1 MATLLSQTVQ
11 IDQVFALQVTVGSIP
26 LDVRVSIQFEPK
38 RPRAELDELL
48 VHTTKTT
55 LEDILNN
62 KLSKTEF
69 RVGSDCYVL
78 DDTFS
83 SKLQK
88 NLGKHAAKISEA
100 YVEIPYKRLRES
112 FQGISMDAID
122 YIATA
127 EIDYQPRDA
136 SIKPDRETI
145 GLLSPDVRLAE
156 DCKDSVRRTVNN
168 YIRTFT
174 EAWQHRTLGDYVETY
189 NDRSQDEK
197 DVLKWNKP
205 YRYLNIC
212 DCGGI
217 TILTERCTIDVDIE
231 RQLLGSFR
239 TRTIKA
245 ETCIF
250 WLFFCLFGLCLGSAY
265 KFLFKD
271 AIRTMKINRRGL
283 VRIEIAAL
291 RAIMVLVGFG
301 ASLLSWLVVLP
312 LVEYVAS
319 DSGAVSCM
327 LVKVLMALMIGPI
340 TILLP

>member
-1 MATLLSQTVQ
+1 M
-11 IDQVFALQVTVGSIP
+11 
-26 LDVRVSIQFEPK
+26 
-38 RPRAELDELL
+38 L

-69 RVGSDCYVL
+69 TVGSDCYVL
-78 DDTFS
+78 DDRFQ

-100 YVEIPYKRLRES
+100 YVEIPYKRLREA
-112 FQGISMDAID
+112 FKGISMDGID

-136 SIKPDRETI
+136 SVKPDRE
-145 GLLSPDVRLAE
+145 
-156 DCKDSVRRTVNN
+156 TVNN

-205 YRYLNIC
+205 HRYLNIC

-231 RQLLGSFR
+231 KQLLESFR
-239 TRTIKA
+239 TKVIKA
-245 ETCIF
+245 ESCIF

-265 KFLFKD
+265 RFLFKD
-271 AIRTMKINRRGL
+271 AIRTMKIKQQFM
-283 VRIEIAAL
+283 VRMEIVAL
-291 RAIMVLVGFG
+291 RVVMVIVGIG

-312 LVEYVAS
+312 LVDHLTS
-319 DSGAVSCM
+319 DSGFSM
-327 LVKVLMALMIGPI
+327 LAKVLVALLIGPL
-340 TILLP
+340 TIILP